1 MQSDR
6 LLVFTGPSPRGWHR
20 IQTFLECP
28 QRYAWTYE
36 GGSGHGSAKASAN
49 EEEGEAAPL
58 VRGSL
63 IHLGLAQHYSQMR
76 EYQNGRDPEL
86 YYAPEDAM
94 RIMAEAKGGV
104 WAAEVED
111 MIRCVNAYR
120 DYWHSEDFKVL
131 HVEELFQGEFEGYPL
146 TGRLDLVV
154 EDRAGKVWVIDH
166 KGTAFLNEKQRQ
178 FYSMSGQ
185 MQAYRWLAAGV
196 YGERLAGVRLNL
208 IQHTKTFKF
217 QRVDTEP
224 APHLFRRFPESVRYA
239 EEEIARLKAL
249 NLPANEWPMAM
260 TELTC
265 FHRYGKCK
273 FAERCKWGG

>member
-1 MQSDR
+1 MDR

-20 IQTFLECP
+20 LQQFLECP

-36 GGSGHGSAKASAN
+36 TGTHGKKDDSGES
-49 EEEGEAAPL
+49 EPL

-76 EYQNGRDPEL
+76 EYQQGRNPEL
-86 YYAPEDAM
+86 YYDPAEAM
-94 RIMAEAKGGV
+94 RIVAEARGGM
-104 WAAEVED
+104 WASEVEN
-111 MIRCVNAYR
+111 MIRCIEAYQQF
-120 DYWHSEDFKVL
+120 WTHEDFKIL

-154 EDRAGKVWVIDH
+154 EDRQGRVWVIDH
-166 KGTAFLNEKQRQ
+166 KGTGFLSDKQRQ

-185 MQAYRWLAAGV
+185 MHAYRWLAAMQF
-196 YGERLAGVRLNL
+196 GERLAGVRLNL

-217 QRVDTEP
+217 QRVDCEP
-224 APHLFRRFPESVRYA
+224 APHMFARFPQVVKET
-239 EEEIARLKAL
+239 EEAIARLRSE
-249 NLPANEWPMAM
+249 NRPVNEWPMAM

-265 FHRYGKCK
+265 FHRYGRCQ
-273 FAERCKWGG
+273 FADRCMWGK